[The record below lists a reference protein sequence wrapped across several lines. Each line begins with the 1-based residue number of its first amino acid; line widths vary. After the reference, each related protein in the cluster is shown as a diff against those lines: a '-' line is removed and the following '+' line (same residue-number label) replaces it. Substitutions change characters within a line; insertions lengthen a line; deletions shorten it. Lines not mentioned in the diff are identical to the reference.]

1 MDLNTLL
8 ATFGDL
14 YDVASKDVTKNDNH
28 VPQKKVLI
36 DSEHNILFSNIT
48 DNELIFVFDNGF
60 VLYQTDEITSMTRS
74 TVFPLKGT
82 LEIACELEEV
92 SEDIIRQTPSAIVL
106 STIGKNRIEDN
117 IDRNAPIIDN
127 EINDE
132 ITRSG
137 FDVEKQV
144 LDEIAQEEIKDMF
157 TRSIPTLTKLQK
169 KVLDY
174 RYCYRYTQERTGKEM
189 NTTRANIQKIEA
201 GALKKL
207 RKFFENE
214 GYSRE

>member
-8 ATFGDL
+8 ASFGDL

-28 VPQKKVLI
+28 VPQKRVLI
-36 DSEHNILFSNIT
+36 DSGHNILFSNIT

-92 SEDIIRQTPSAIVL
+92 SEDIIRQTPSVIVL
-106 STIGKNRIEDN
+106 STIGKNRIEEN
-117 IDRNAPIIDN
+117 INRNVPIIDN

-132 ITRSG
+132 ITKSD
-137 FDVEKQV
+137 FDVETQV
-144 LDEIAQEEIKDMF
+144 LDEISREELKDMF
-157 TRSIPTLTKLQK
+157 TRAIPTLTKLQAR
-169 KVLDY
+169 VLDY
-174 RYCYRYTQERTGKEM
+174 RYCYMYTQEQTGQVM

-207 RKFFENE
+207 RKFFESE
-214 GYSRE
+214 GYFRE

>member
-14 YDVASKDVTKNDNH
+14 YDVAAKDVTKNDNH

-36 DSEHNILFSNIT
+36 DSGHNILFSNIT

-117 IDRNAPIIDN
+117 IDRNAPIIDT

-132 ITRSG
+132 ITRSE

-144 LDEIAQEEIKDMF
+144 LDEISKEELKDMF
-157 TRSIPTLTKLQK
+157 TRAIPTLTKLQAR
-169 KVLDY
+169 VLDY
-174 RYCYRYTQERTGKEM
+174 RYCYMYSQEQTGKVLGKK
-189 NTTRANIQKIEA
+189 RPNIQKIEE

-214 GYSRE
+214 GYFRE